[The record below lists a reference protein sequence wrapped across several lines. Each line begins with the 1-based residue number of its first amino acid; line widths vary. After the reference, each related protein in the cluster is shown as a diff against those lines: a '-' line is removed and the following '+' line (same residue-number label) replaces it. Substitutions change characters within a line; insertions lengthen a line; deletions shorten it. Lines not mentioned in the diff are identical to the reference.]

1 MLEEKDIKTLE
12 LAIKKAWAELKL
24 ADLEPTEENTFKVIA
39 TDDTVD
45 RDWEVLTLDWWNFSN
60 YMKNPVV
67 FADHN
72 SWSINYI
79 VGKATNI
86 YMENNKVIVE
96 WVFTDATPAGQIAMN
111 LYKGGFLKAV
121 SVGFL
126 VQQRDANN
134 PKKIIEKELYELS
147 FVGIPCNPEAVS
159 LDWKAY
165 KTAVEMWLIKEVEDQ
180 DEEETPE
187 TAIDEL
193 KEEIQ
198 ELKSLVVSMHELLD
212 DKSKHTESM
221 DFENKEFLQE
231 LNRSISEQL
240 RRNKKTA

>member
-1 MLEEKDIKTLE
+1 M
-12 LAIKKAWAELKL
+12 
-24 ADLEPTEENTFKVIA
+24 
-39 TDDTVD
+39 
-45 RDWEVLTLDWWNFSN
+45 
-60 YMKNPVV
+60 
-67 FADHN
+67 
-72 SWSINYI
+72 
-79 VGKATNI
+79 
-86 YMENNKVIVE
+86 
-96 WVFTDATPAGQIAMN
+96 
-111 LYKGGFLKAV
+111 
-121 SVGFL
+121 
-126 VQQRDANN
+126 
-134 PKKIIEKELYELS
+134 
-147 FVGIPCNPEAVS
+147 
-159 LDWKAY
+159 
-165 KTAVEMWLIKEVEDQ
+165 IKEVEDQ